1 MRKATRAQ
9 WIKFAIA
16 ALLYLLFLVWVR
28 SWWGLIVLPFIFDV
42 YISKKISWG
51 WWKKVKNPAV
61 RSVMSWVDAIVFA
74 LVAVY
79 FVNIYVFQ
87 NYQIPSSSLEKSL
100 LVGDFLYVSKMS
112 YGPRVPNTPLS
123 MPLAQHTLPILNCKS
138 YIEWPQWKYKR
149 MPGFGRVQ
157 RNDIVVFNFPAGD
170 TVATNFQQTD
180 FYSLAYEEGKRI
192 YPNKV
197 NMDSLTQDRQR
208 TVYELYYSAG
218 RNLIRSNPQMYG
230 DIVVRPVDRRENYVK
245 RCIGLPGDTLQ
256 IKGGQ
261 VYINGTPVVN
271 PQEMQFNYFVQT
283 TGPYIP
289 EEMFIELGISKDD
302 RMLMSSDLNWEEGLL
317 DMGLDRRDAQGR
329 LTPVYHLPLTRKMYD
344 TLSGNKKLV
353 SRIVKEPDLYSGQMY
368 PLNLHTGW
376 TRDDYGP
383 VWIPANG
390 ATVRLTADN
399 LPLYERCITAYEGN
413 RLELK
418 PDGIYING
426 RKTDTYTFK
435 MDYYWMM
442 GDNRHNSADSR
453 YWGFVPEDHV
463 VGKPIVVWL
472 SLDKDRGWL
481 DGKIRWNRIFKW
493 VDNIK

>member
-51 WWKKVKNPAV
+51 WWKKVRNPAV

-149 MPGFGRVQ
+149 VPGFGRVQ

-180 FYSLAYEEGKRI
+180 FYSLAYEEGKRV

-208 TVYELYYSAG
+208 TVYELYYNAG

-271 PQEMQFNYFVQT
+271 PQEIQFNYFVQT

-302 RMLMSSDLNWEEGLL
+302 RMLMSSDFNWEEGLL

-418 PDGIYING
+418 SDGVYING

-472 SLDKDRGWL
+472 SLDKDRGWF

>member
-61 RSVMSWVDAIVFA
+61 RSVMSWIDAIVFA

-149 MPGFGRVQ
+149 VPGFGRVQ

-208 TVYELYYSAG
+208 TVYELYYNAG

-261 VYINGTPVVN
+261 VYINGTPAVN

>member
-9 WIKFAIA
+9 WIRFAIA

-51 WWKKVKNPAV
+51 WWKKVRNPAV

-149 MPGFGRVQ
+149 VPGFGRVQ
-157 RNDIVVFNFPAGD
+157 HNDIVVFNFPAGD

-208 TVYELYYSAG
+208 TVYELYYNAG

-390 ATVRLTADN
+390 ATGRLTADN

-472 SLDKDRGWL
+472 SLDKDRGWF